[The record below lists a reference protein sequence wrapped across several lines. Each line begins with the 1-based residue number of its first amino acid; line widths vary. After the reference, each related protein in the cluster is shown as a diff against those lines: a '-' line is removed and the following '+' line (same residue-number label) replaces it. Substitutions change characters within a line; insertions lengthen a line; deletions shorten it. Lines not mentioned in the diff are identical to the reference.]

1 MPPPPPFPPNPPVAI
16 DQLLTPVTAM
26 SVQTRIIN
34 MLVDMGIRGDLWPV
48 RDVAF
53 SLVVTLSLVL
63 QGFFSNFLTAVQA
76 GWLPTASAGWL
87 RWLAVYMYGVTA
99 TPATFA
105 TGSVTL
111 TNNGGGSFSFDP
123 GESTFQNSTTK
134 ATYQNVD
141 PIALGPGP
149 ATTQTIDVQATVQGS
164 ASNAAPGQ
172 VDTIVTTM
180 NQVTVTN
187 ASPVLGVD
195 AQSDGSLQL
204 ECWNAIAANSP
215 FGPAQSVGYAVQTA
229 VNAVTGNPVNIDRYV
244 TSEGSHTGTVS
255 VWVAS
260 PAGAADPNDVQGV
273 LNNILAIA
281 RPPGVTVT
289 VQSATTVPDADGIT
303 VYVTSTPGLI
313 ASVVQAAIETALDN
327 YFAAYPIGGKP
338 SGAFTGLRASV
349 VDGVCF
355 SAWPGVFDVDGT
367 NDLPLTPG
375 QVAVNNTTVTV
386 RIV

>member
-16 DQLLTPVTAM
+16 DQLLTPVTATT
-26 SVQTRIIN
+26 VQTRIIS

-53 SLVVTLSLVL
+53 SIVATLSLIVE
-63 QGFFSNFLTAVQA
+63 GFFANFLTAVEA
-76 GWLPTASAGWL
+76 GWLPTAAAGWL
-87 RWLAVYMYGVTA
+87 RWLALYMYGVTA

-105 TGSVTL
+105 TGQVTL
-111 TNNGGGSFSFDP
+111 TNNGGGSFTFAP
-123 GESTFQNSTTK
+123 FEATFQNSTTK
-134 ATYQNVD
+134 ATYSNTD
-141 PIALGPGP
+141 PIAHGPGP
-149 ATTQTIDVQATVQGS
+149 ATTQTLNVQATVQGS

-180 NQVTVTN
+180 NQVTVSNGT
-187 ASPVLGVD
+187 PVLGVD
-195 AQSDGSLQL
+195 AQTDLSLQL

-215 FGPAQSVGYAVQTA
+215 FGPAQSFGYAVDTA

-244 TSEGSHTGTVS
+244 TSESSHTGQVT

-289 VQSATTVPDADGIT
+289 VLSATPVNDTDSIA

-313 ASVVQAAIETALDN
+313 ASVVQAAIETAIDN
-327 YFAAYPIGGKP
+327 YLATYPIGGQA

-349 VDGVCF
+349 IDGVCF

-367 NDLPLTPG
+367 NDLPLLPG
-375 QVAVNNTTVTV
+375 QVAANATTVTV